1 MQIHEL
7 EALLGVELVERR
19 HGAVLVLTEVGEETA
34 RRARSILNATRDLL
48 DFAHR
53 SCRVMSGTLRL
64 GIIPT
69 LAPYVLPRLLPELH
83 RKYPEL
89 RLVLRETH
97 TKTLLTELTG
107 GKLDAVMLALPVDEA
122 ELEAIRLF
130 HDRFLLAVPAGD
142 PLPETARVT
151 TDDVDRCALLL
162 LEEGHCLR
170 DQMLAF
176 CTEGRNG
183 ATTGLGAASL
193 TTIIQLVATGYGVTL
208 VPEVA
213 IDVEVRDERIKL
225 LRFVEPQPG
234 RTIGLVWRRTSPRK
248 DDFICFGQLVTEAL
262 KAPAPTR
269 GATVSITAVPAALGD
284 ERLVH

>member
-1 MQIHEL
+1 
-7 EALLGVELVERR
+7 
-19 HGAVLVLTEVGEETA
+19 
-34 RRARSILNATRDLL
+34 
-48 DFAHR
+48 
-53 SCRVMSGTLRL
+53 MSGTLRL

-83 RKYPEL
+83 RKYSEL

-97 TKTLLTELTG
+97 TKTLLTELMG

-130 HDRFLLAVPAGD
+130 HDRFLLAVPACD

-170 DQMLAF
+170 DQTLAF
-176 CTEGRNG
+176 CAEGRNG

-193 TTIIQLVATGYGVTL
+193 TTIIQLVASGYGVTL
-208 VPEVA
+208 VP
-213 IDVEVRDERIKL
+213 RS
-225 LRFVEPQPG
+225 PS
-234 RTIGLVWRRTSPRK
+234 TSK
-248 DDFICFGQLVTEAL
+248 Y
-262 KAPAPTR
+262 
-269 GATVSITAVPAALGD
+269 ATKG
-284 ERLVH
+284 